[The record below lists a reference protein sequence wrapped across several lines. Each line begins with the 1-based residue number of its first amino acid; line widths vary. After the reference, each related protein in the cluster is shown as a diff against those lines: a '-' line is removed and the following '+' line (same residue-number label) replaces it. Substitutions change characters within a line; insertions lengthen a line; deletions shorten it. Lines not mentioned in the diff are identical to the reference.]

1 MRQHSHALDTSKAYI
16 QSLNFKIFYS
26 CVVAAMPAWRHDDD
40 DGDDDELG
48 AMIMVSKRFE
58 CAAR

>member
-1 MRQHSHALDTSKAYI
+1 
-16 QSLNFKIFYS
+16 
-26 CVVAAMPAWRHDDD
+26 MPAWRHDDD